1 MGRYREV
8 GKQFSSDS
16 FSYRLRLKVVINY
29 HAQPSN
35 YIRKAAAVKDNGG
48 SGYGRGGFPASDIR
62 YRSRD
67 PEAESEAGTAAE
79 SLTSDLRDLRD
90 TTSEWDTEY
99 ESLDPDISI
108 RSSVPSSARSS
119 AAASSARG
127 TLLERLR
134 NRRIAAN
141 L

>member
-1 MGRYREV
+1 MLNV
-8 GKQFSSDS
+8 KPS
-16 FSYRLRLKVVINY
+16 IN
-29 HAQPSN
+29 
-35 YIRKAAAVKDNGG
+35 IRKAVKDDGG

-67 PEAESEAGTAAE
+67 PEADSELGTTAE
-79 SLTSDLRDLRD
+79 SLVRTVSVSDLGSDLRDLRD
-90 TTSEWDTEY
+90 TASEWDTEY

-119 AAASSARG
+119 AAASPARG

-141 L
+141 LQ

>member
-1 MGRYREV
+1 M
-8 GKQFSSDS
+8 
-16 FSYRLRLKVVINY
+16 KVAIYYLY
-29 HAQPSN
+29 HVQPCF
-35 YIRKAAAVKDNGG
+35 RKAVAVKDNGG

-67 PEAESEAGTAAE
+67 PEAESDAGTTSE
-79 SLTSDLRDLRD
+79 SLVRTVSVSDLGSDLRD
-90 TTSEWDTEY
+90 TASEWDTEY

-141 L
+141 LQ

>member
-1 MGRYREV
+1 MFNV
-8 GKQFSSDS
+8 KPS
-16 FSYRLRLKVVINY
+16 IN
-29 HAQPSN
+29 
-35 YIRKAAAVKDNGG
+35 IRKAVKDDGG

-67 PEAESEAGTAAE
+67 PEADSELGTTAE
-79 SLTSDLRDLRD
+79 SLVRTVSVSDLGSELRDLRD
-90 TTSEWDTEY
+90 TASEWDTEY

-141 L
+141 LQ

>member
-1 MGRYREV
+1 M
-8 GKQFSSDS
+8 
-16 FSYRLRLKVVINY
+16 RLKVVINY

>member
-1 MGRYREV
+1 MEV
-8 GKQFSSDS
+8 AI
-16 FSYRLRLKVVINY
+16 YY
-29 HAQPSN
+29 HVQPSI
-35 YIRKAAAVKDNGG
+35 YIRKAVAVKDNGG

-67 PEAESEAGTAAE
+67 PEAESEVGTTSE
-79 SLTSDLRDLRD
+79 SLVRTVSVSDLGSDLRD
-90 TTSEWDTEY
+90 TASEWDTEY

-141 L
+141 LQ

>member
-1 MGRYREV
+1 MEV
-8 GKQFSSDS
+8 AFIMFNVKPS
-16 FSYRLRLKVVINY
+16 IN
-29 HAQPSN
+29 
-35 YIRKAAAVKDNGG
+35 IRKAVKDDGG

-67 PEAESEAGTAAE
+67 PEADSELGTTAE
-79 SLTSDLRDLRD
+79 SLVRTVSVSDLGSDLRDLRD

-141 L
+141 IQ

>member
-1 MGRYREV
+1 M
-8 GKQFSSDS
+8 
-16 FSYRLRLKVVINY
+16 RLKVVINY

-48 SGYGRGGFPASDIR
+48 SGYGHGGFPASDIR

>member
-1 MGRYREV
+1 M
-8 GKQFSSDS
+8 
-16 FSYRLRLKVVINY
+16 KVVINY
-29 HAQPSN
+29 HAPPSN

-48 SGYGRGGFPASDIR
+48 AGYGRGGFPASDIR

-141 L
+141 LQ

>member
-1 MGRYREV
+1 MFNV
-8 GKQFSSDS
+8 K
-16 FSYRLRLKVVINY
+16 
-29 HAQPSN
+29 PS
-35 YIRKAAAVKDNGG
+35 IRKAVKDDGG

-67 PEAESEAGTAAE
+67 PEADSELGTTAE
-79 SLTSDLRDLRD
+79 SLVRTVSVSDLGSDLRD
-90 TTSEWDTEY
+90 TASEWDTEY

-141 L
+141 LQ

>member
-1 MGRYREV
+1 MLTILFFYRKTLF
-8 GKQFSSDS
+8 GSCL
-16 FSYRLRLKVVINY
+16 YRVK
-29 HAQPSN
+29 PSI
-35 YIRKAAAVKDNGG
+35 YIRKAVKDNGG

-67 PEAESEAGTAAE
+67 PEAESEVGTTSE
-79 SLTSDLRDLRD
+79 SLVRTVSVSDLGSDLRD
-90 TTSEWDTEY
+90 TASEWDTEY

-141 L
+141 LP

>member
-1 MGRYREV
+1 MLNV
-8 GKQFSSDS
+8 KPS
-16 FSYRLRLKVVINY
+16 IN
-29 HAQPSN
+29 
-35 YIRKAAAVKDNGG
+35 IRKAVKDDGG

-67 PEAESEAGTAAE
+67 PEADSELGTTAE
-79 SLTSDLRDLRD
+79 SLVRVSVSDLDSDLRD
-90 TTSEWDTEY
+90 TASEWDTEY

>member
-1 MGRYREV
+1 MLNVKPSINIRE
-8 GKQFSSDS
+8 
-16 FSYRLRLKVVINY
+16 
-29 HAQPSN
+29 
-35 YIRKAAAVKDNGG
+35 AVKDDGG

-67 PEAESEAGTAAE
+67 PEAESEAATAAE
-79 SLTSDLRDLRD
+79 SLTSDLRDLGSDLRD

>member
-1 MGRYREV
+1 MLNV
-8 GKQFSSDS
+8 KPS
-16 FSYRLRLKVVINY
+16 IN
-29 HAQPSN
+29 
-35 YIRKAAAVKDNGG
+35 IRKAVKDNGG

-79 SLTSDLRDLRD
+79 SLTSDLRDLRDLRD

>member
-1 MGRYREV
+1 MFNV
-8 GKQFSSDS
+8 KPS
-16 FSYRLRLKVVINY
+16 IN
-29 HAQPSN
+29 
-35 YIRKAAAVKDNGG
+35 IRKAVKDDGG

-67 PEAESEAGTAAE
+67 PEADSELGTTAE
-79 SLTSDLRDLRD
+79 SLVRTVSVSDLGSDLRDLRD
-90 TTSEWDTEY
+90 LRDTASEWDTEY

-141 L
+141 LQ

>member
-1 MGRYREV
+1 M
-8 GKQFSSDS
+8 
-16 FSYRLRLKVVINY
+16 RLKVVINF

-141 L
+141 IQ

>member
-1 MGRYREV
+1 M
-8 GKQFSSDS
+8 
-16 FSYRLRLKVVINY
+16 
-29 HAQPSN
+29 
-35 YIRKAAAVKDNGG
+35 AVKDNGG

-67 PEAESEAGTAAE
+67 PEAESETGTAAE

-141 L
+141 LQ

>member
-1 MGRYREV
+1 MFNV
-8 GKQFSSDS
+8 KPS
-16 FSYRLRLKVVINY
+16 IN
-29 HAQPSN
+29 
-35 YIRKAAAVKDNGG
+35 IRKAVKDDGG

-67 PEAESEAGTAAE
+67 PEADSELGTTAE
-79 SLTSDLRDLRD
+79 SLVRTVSVSDLGSDLRDLRD

-141 L
+141 LQ

>member
-1 MGRYREV
+1 MFNV
-8 GKQFSSDS
+8 KPS
-16 FSYRLRLKVVINY
+16 IN
-29 HAQPSN
+29 
-35 YIRKAAAVKDNGG
+35 IRKAVKDDGG

-67 PEAESEAGTAAE
+67 PEADSELGTTAE
-79 SLTSDLRDLRD
+79 SLVRTVSVSDLGSDLRD
-90 TTSEWDTEY
+90 TASEWDTEY

>member
-1 MGRYREV
+1 MRLEV
-8 GKQFSSDS
+8 AI
-16 FSYRLRLKVVINY
+16 YY
-29 HAQPSN
+29 HVQPFIYI
-35 YIRKAAAVKDNGG
+35 YIRKAVAVKDNGG

-67 PEAESEAGTAAE
+67 PEAESEAGTTAE
-79 SLTSDLRDLRD
+79 SLVRTVSVSDLGSDLRDPA
-90 TTSEWDTEY
+90 SEWDTEY

-141 L
+141 LQ

>member
-1 MGRYREV
+1 MLTILFFYRKSLF
-8 GKQFSSDS
+8 GSCL
-16 FSYRLRLKVVINY
+16 YRVK
-29 HAQPSN
+29 PSI
-35 YIRKAAAVKDNGG
+35 YIRKAVKDNGG

-79 SLTSDLRDLRD
+79 SLTSDLRDLGSELRD

-127 TLLERLR
+127 TLLQRLR

>member
-1 MGRYREV
+1 MEV
-8 GKQFSSDS
+8 AFIMFNVKPS
-16 FSYRLRLKVVINY
+16 IN
-29 HAQPSN
+29 
-35 YIRKAAAVKDNGG
+35 IRKAVKDDGG

-67 PEAESEAGTAAE
+67 PEADSELGTTAE
-79 SLTSDLRDLRD
+79 SLVRTVSVSDLGSDLRDLRD
-90 TTSEWDTEY
+90 TASEWDTEY

-141 L
+141 LQ

>member
-1 MGRYREV
+1 M
-8 GKQFSSDS
+8 
-16 FSYRLRLKVVINY
+16 RLKVVINY

-141 L
+141 LQ

>member
-1 MGRYREV
+1 MFNV
-8 GKQFSSDS
+8 KPS
-16 FSYRLRLKVVINY
+16 IN
-29 HAQPSN
+29 
-35 YIRKAAAVKDNGG
+35 IRKAVKDDGG

-67 PEAESEAGTAAE
+67 PEADSELGTTAE
-79 SLTSDLRDLRD
+79 SLVRTVSVSDLGSDLRD

-141 L
+141 LQ

>member
-1 MGRYREV
+1 M
-8 GKQFSSDS
+8 
-16 FSYRLRLKVVINY
+16 RLKVVINF

-79 SLTSDLRDLRD
+79 SLTSDLRDLGSDLRD

-141 L
+141 IQ

>member
-1 MGRYREV
+1 M
-8 GKQFSSDS
+8 
-16 FSYRLRLKVVINY
+16 
-29 HAQPSN
+29 
-35 YIRKAAAVKDNGG
+35 AVKDNGG

-67 PEAESEAGTAAE
+67 PEAESEAGTTSE
-79 SLTSDLRDLRD
+79 SLVRTVSVSDLGSDLRD
-90 TTSEWDTEY
+90 TASEWDTEY

-119 AAASSARG
+119 MAASSLRG

-134 NRRIAAN
+134 NRRIIAAN

>member
-1 MGRYREV
+1 M
-8 GKQFSSDS
+8 
-16 FSYRLRLKVVINY
+16 
-29 HAQPSN
+29 PN

-67 PEAESEAGTAAE
+67 PEAESEAATAAE
-79 SLTSDLRDLRD
+79 SLTSDLRDLGSDLRD

-141 L
+141 LQ

>member
-1 MGRYREV
+1 MP
-8 GKQFSSDS
+8 
-16 FSYRLRLKVVINY
+16 N
-29 HAQPSN
+29 QPSN

-99 ESLDPDISI
+99 ESLDPEISI

-141 L
+141 LQ

>member
-1 MGRYREV
+1 MEV
-8 GKQFSSDS
+8 AFIMFNVK
-16 FSYRLRLKVVINY
+16 
-29 HAQPSN
+29 PS
-35 YIRKAAAVKDNGG
+35 IRKAVKDDGG

-67 PEAESEAGTAAE
+67 PEADSELGTTAE
-79 SLTSDLRDLRD
+79 SLVRTVSVSDLGSDLRDLRD
-90 TTSEWDTEY
+90 TASEWDTEY